1 MLTGLEGIEGENDT
15 PREHRDKKGPRRMAT
30 SGTKMTSMADRNSDL
45 SGRVRLFFNR
55 AQEVRVIGSDKENLG
70 VMSTV
75 KALSLASAEGL
86 DLILVNPDGAPPV
99 CRIMDYGKYLYEEE
113 KKKKEARKGQSKAKS
128 AVKELKLRPHTDV
141 ADYNVKINQAHKFL
155 AKGNR
160 VKVTVVFQGRDIAFK
175 QAGADLLKRFEADV
189 EGQGLVEGRPS
200 SQGRQMHMLL
210 NPTVK
215 TTP

>member
-15 PREHRDKKGPRRMAT
+15 PREHRDKKDPRRMAT

-45 SGRVRLFFNR
+45 SGHVRLFFNR

-155 AKGNR
+155 AKVASR
-160 VKVTVVFQGRDIAFK
+160 
-175 QAGADLLKRFEADV
+175 LHS
-189 EGQGLVEGRPS
+189 LVRIS
-200 SQGRQMHMLL
+200 SW
-210 NPTVK
+210 VSV
-215 TTP
+215 